1 MRIPRD
7 RLTAME
13 NAAREA
19 SACSYAPYSGF
30 SVGAAV
36 LSETGE
42 IFTGCN
48 VENASFGLT
57 ACAERNAICRAL
69 ADGHRHIAAVLVY
82 TPTAQAT
89 PPCGACR
96 QVIHEFAPQA
106 SIICVCDSEH
116 RIETTLDALLP
127 GAFSLQA

>member
-1 MRIPRD
+1 MVNIPRE

-13 NAAREA
+13 NAARKA
-19 SACSYAPYSGF
+19 AACSYAPYSGF
-30 SVGAAV
+30 PVGAAV
-36 LSETGE
+36 LSEEGE

-57 ACAERNAICRAL
+57 ACAERNAVCQAV
-69 ADGHRHIAAVLVY
+69 AQGHRRIAAVLIY
-82 TPTAQAT
+82 TATPQAT

-96 QVIHEFAPQA
+96 QVIHEFEPQA
-106 SIICVCDSEH
+106 AIICVSDSAH

-127 GAFSLQA
+127 GAFSF